1 VSGGHQHGP
10 GGEHES
16 LPVAA
21 RVRRLEERL
30 IAAGLT
36 TDEEIDE
43 LLTRFY
49 AGASPVNGARLAARA
64 WTDPAFRDRLLA
76 DGSAAAAEAGYG
88 PQTSDFRLRVVA
100 NGPGRHNVIVCTLCS
115 CYPLSLLGPSPS
127 WYKSLAYRSRTV
139 REPRAVLAEFGLH
152 LPESTGI
159 DVWDS
164 TSEVR
169 YLVLPV
175 RPAGTDGMCAGDL
188 AALVTRNGL
197 IGTAAV

>member
-1 VSGGHQHGP
+1 VSGDHQHAP
-10 GGEHES
+10 GQGHED

-36 TDEEIDE
+36 SDDEIDE

-49 AGASPVNGARLAARA
+49 ADASPVNGARLVARA
-64 WTDPAFRDRLLA
+64 WTDPEFRDRLLA

-88 PQTSDFRLRVVA
+88 PQTSDFQLRVVA
-100 NGPGRHNVIVCTLCS
+100 NTAGRHNVIVCTLCS

-139 REPRAVLAEFGLH
+139 REPRAVLAGFGLQ
-152 LPESTGI
+152 LPESTTI
-159 DVWDS
+159 EVWDS
-164 TSEVR
+164 TAEVR

-175 RPAGTDGMCAGDL
+175 RPAGTDGLPAGAL

>member
-1 VSGGHQHGP
+1 MSGDHEHAP
-10 GGEHES
+10 GREHED

-21 RVRRLEERL
+21 RVRRLEERV
-30 IAAGLT
+30 IAAGLAS
-36 TDEEIDE
+36 DEEIDE

-49 AGASPVNGARLAARA
+49 ADASPVNGARLAARA
-64 WTDPAFRDRLLA
+64 WTDDGFRDRLLA

-88 PQTSDFRLRVVA
+88 PQTSGYQLRVVA
-100 NGPGRHNVIVCTLCS
+100 NAPGRHNVIVCTLCS

-127 WYKSLAYRSRTV
+127 WYKSLAYRARTV
-139 REPRAVLAEFGLH
+139 REPRAVLAGFGLD
-152 LPESTGI
+152 LPEST
-159 DVWDS
+159 DVEVWDS

-175 RPAGTDGMCAGDL
+175 RPAGTDGLDL
-188 AALVTRNGL
+188 EELTGLVTRNGL

>member
-1 VSGGHQHGP
+1 VSGDHEHAP
-10 GGEHES
+10 GQEHED

-36 TDEEIDE
+36 SDEEIDE
-43 LLTRFY
+43 LLARFY
-49 AGASPVNGARLAARA
+49 ADASPVNGARLVARA
-64 WTDPAFRDRLLA
+64 WTDAGFRDRLLA

-88 PQTSDFRLRVVA
+88 PQTSDFQLRVVA
-100 NGPGRHNVIVCTLCS
+100 NGPDRHNVIVCTLCS

-127 WYKSLAYRSRTV
+127 WYKSLAYRSRAV
-139 REPRAVLAEFGLH
+139 REPRAVLAEFGLQ

-159 DVWDS
+159 EVWDS
-164 TSEVR
+164 TAEVR
-169 YLVLPV
+169 YLVLPE
-175 RPAGTDGMCAGDL
+175 RPTGTGGLTGDGL